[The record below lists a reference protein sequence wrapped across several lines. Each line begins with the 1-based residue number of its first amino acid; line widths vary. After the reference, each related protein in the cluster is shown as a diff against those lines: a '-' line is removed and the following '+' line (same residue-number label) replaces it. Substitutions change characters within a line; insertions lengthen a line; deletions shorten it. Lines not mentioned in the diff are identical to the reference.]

1 MPRIHVI
8 AAATGLAALA
18 LAAPAGAK
26 EVSQV
31 AVCGAG
37 NACTTYDKSDK
48 QDLMV
53 FGYGGDTAEPPG
65 APAGW
70 YRVRVT
76 VTEPRPGKDV
86 AHPWTVVWVPSKNLL
101 GSRSETNW
109 NWMSVPDDTRAAL
122 RIATRDIEPL
132 PARRLPGWAD
142 EPVAAQVA
150 EVVEPPA
157 RPPAPAANHGSD
169 APWGWIAGGAAALLL
184 ATGIAV
190 RLVRRDGGLPKTV

>member
-1 MPRIHVI
+1 
-8 AAATGLAALA
+8 
-18 LAAPAGAK
+18 
-26 EVSQV
+26 
-31 AVCGAG
+31 
-37 NACTTYDKSDK
+37 
-48 QDLMV
+48 
-53 FGYGGDTAEPPG
+53 
-65 APAGW
+65 
-70 YRVRVT
+70 